1 MFQLPPGMNYKQF
14 QAAGFPGYK
23 SDAMPFNAQHPNAQS
38 IPGYASDGRG
48 GYTNAAGGSVRQ
60 SSRYGNA
67 QPEAPS
73 IPRYDQAQP
82 MQPQGRGTPYPG
94 GSAGALAPDAAPG
107 TRDTPGPGS
116 QHWYGDDWRPSP
128 TLKKLIDQNRWQPDL
143 TGIKTAGNAYAHGT
157 PQSQPSQPTTPTI
170 QKYGSPD
177 QQPVGPDGG
186 PWRTGGRLP
195 RPDQMGQHIYQPSY
209 GGSPQGL
216 PPGENFSPFG
226 GSPFSDSWVK
236 QPRNDMFGGGQYTN
250 GQGQGFMGSMSFA
263 PGTPASYQNQAYG
276 NWANSQ
282 GYFQP
287 PSPGTPY
294 GVLTRLQSPPR

>member
-1 MFQLPPGMNYKQF
+1 MTFEDLTREGYHPAAAREMMAPKQ
-14 QAAGFPGYK
+14 
-23 SDAMPFNAQHPNAQS
+23 S
-38 IPGYASDGRG
+38 
-48 GYTNAAGGSVRQ
+48 
-60 SSRYGNA
+60 
-67 QPEAPS
+67 APS

-82 MQPQGRGTPYPG
+82 MQPSSPGTPY
-94 GSAGALAPDAAPG
+94 GAY
-107 TRDTPGPGS
+107 TPQQPF
-116 QHWYGDDWRPSP
+116 
-128 TLKKLIDQNRWQPDL
+128 DQNRWQMGGRPAD
-143 TGIKTAGNAYAHGT
+143 T
-157 PQSQPSQPTTPTI
+157 PQLQPSQPTTPTI
-170 QKYGSPD
+170 QQYGSPD
-177 QQPVGPDGG
+177 QQPMGPDGG

-195 RPDQMGQHIYQPSY
+195 RPDQMGQHMYQPSY

-216 PPGENFSPFG
+216 PPGGNFSPFG

-294 GVLTRLQSPPR
+294 IAGEKAAPDATARMQLLRDAYGAYTPQPPTHNPLKKQAWGRAAAGLAPGMW